1 MHLGKAAAFRAG
13 GVPLPRGATA
23 SDLGRLT
30 ALIAA
35 TGAAELVVL
44 GDFLHAAAGR
54 VDALDAAFLRWRE
67 DHRDLAITLVRGNHD
82 ARAGDPPEAWRVRVV
97 GDPHPHAPFVL
108 CHEPQHPRTG
118 YALCGHVHPGIRL
131 SDPSGD
137 SARLPC
143 FVLGRKRALLPA
155 FGRLTGLALVTPAA
169 GETIVAIAGAR
180 LFALP
185 SRAGL
190 DFPTPASA
198 SARADRRVA
207 GADAPVGPL
216 DRRSLRARPRSPILC
231 NALAMTGAWNA
242 ATHINSVFMT
252 RAICLSQKRNAT
264 VTVRR
269 LSHRWTRL
277 WTGGGTY
284 VEMPETPSQNAV
296 FVVVLT
302 PYPGASKKSC
312 QSPSAPLCFVF
323 IRHLNTR
330 YSRF

>member
-1 MHLGKAAAFRAG
+1 MAMHDVPVTAPLGLSAADARAAPAPPRADGRIAVTLAGEAIELLPERALYWPRQRALFVADVHLGKAAAFRAG

-35 TGAAELVVL
+35 TGATELVVL

-54 VDALDAAFLRWRE
+54 VDALDVAFLRWRE

-82 ARAGDPPEAWRVRVV
+82 ARAGDPPQAWRVRVV

-108 CHEPQHPRTG
+108 CHEPQQPRTG

-155 FGRLTGLALVTPAA
+155 FGRLTGLARVTPAA

-185 SRAGL
+185 SQ
-190 DFPTPASA
+190 PA
-198 SARADRRVA
+198 
-207 GADAPVGPL
+207 
-216 DRRSLRARPRSPILC
+216 
-231 NALAMTGAWNA
+231 
-242 ATHINSVFMT
+242 
-252 RAICLSQKRNAT
+252 
-264 VTVRR
+264 
-269 LSHRWTRL
+269 
-277 WTGGGTY
+277 
-284 VEMPETPSQNAV
+284 
-296 FVVVLT
+296 
-302 PYPGASKKSC
+302 
-312 QSPSAPLCFVF
+312 
-323 IRHLNTR
+323 
-330 YSRF
+330 